1 MNQSSFTN
9 CRHHIPLEAPCS
21 LAEPSAGS
29 GQLHLEAPSL
39 RLFRLFSAS
48 FMHCL
53 LMSPAFFSSC
63 RSTWSSSP
71 SSYCFASGCFNCRA
85 ARLSEINLNMRLFI
99 CSGYFVSCSFSFSCP
114 AVYQQNVKHAVR
126 AVLMFFKTRVFCIF
140 RPIQG

>member
-85 ARLSEINLNMRLFI
+85 ARLSEINLNMRGCLYVLAI
-99 CSGYFVSCSFSFSCP
+99 SF
-114 AVYQQNVKHAVR
+114 HALSAS
-126 AVLMFFKTRVFCIF
+126 AVLPFINKMLNMQSGRS
-140 RPIQG
+140 

>member
-29 GQLHLEAPSL
+29 GRLHLEVPSL

-63 RSTWSSSP
+63 RSTWSSP

-85 ARLSEINLNMRLFI
+85 ARSSDKNLNMRLFMFWLFRLMLFQLQLSCRLSTKCKT
-99 CSGYFVSCSFSFSCP
+99 CSPDGPDVFY
-114 AVYQQNVKHAVR
+114 KR
-126 AVLMFFKTRVFCIF
+126 AVFCVFF
-140 RPIQG
+140 PIQV